1 MTFPSWPT
9 HLSTRLL
16 VCSSVL
22 MMSFKPFVRSQN
34 KIQHQSLPKRWWKVK
49 SHSTIQPCSCASLLL
64 LVWIKMLMI
73 WEYPLSL
80 PFGKHNTNIYISSY
94 SNHLMLKNVLA
105 LHVIHIEFLFLMM
118 QRVSSEELFYYSDDF
133 LFFPKFNVLDVI
145 DVITNP
151 RLRLVHHGPMDSS
164 ISKRSQANQK
174 PTHC

>member
-34 KIQHQSLPKRWWKVK
+34 KIQHQSLPKRWWKAK

-94 SNHLMLKNVLA
+94 SNQLILKNVLA
-105 LHVIHIEFLFLMM
+105 LHVIHIEFLKILFLMM
-118 QRVSSEELFYYSDDF
+118 QRVSSEELFWWLS
-133 LFFPKFNVLDVI
+133 FFPKIQRVGCDRC
-145 DVITNP
+145 D
-151 RLRLVHHGPMDSS
+151 H
-164 ISKRSQANQK
+164 
-174 PTHC
+174 